1 MKNPRHV
8 ARGFWF
14 KENPERHFSPSLW
27 IKCLI
32 LSGGY
37 YAHRCLMED
46 SQGRSLRRRRR
57 RWVLLQICW
66 SLVGFIIEFSAD
78 LLPRG
83 DVLWEY
89 CLTGGGAHPCGHVR
103 ASGQGGADAA
113 VWREECG
120 QGGELGMAWAG
131 VSFGGDERHALGSGP
146 FS

>member
-1 MKNPRHV
+1 
-8 ARGFWF
+8 
-14 KENPERHFSPSLW
+14 
-27 IKCLI
+27 
-32 LSGGY
+32 
-37 YAHRCLMED
+37 
-46 SQGRSLRRRRR
+46 
-57 RWVLLQICW
+57 LLQICW